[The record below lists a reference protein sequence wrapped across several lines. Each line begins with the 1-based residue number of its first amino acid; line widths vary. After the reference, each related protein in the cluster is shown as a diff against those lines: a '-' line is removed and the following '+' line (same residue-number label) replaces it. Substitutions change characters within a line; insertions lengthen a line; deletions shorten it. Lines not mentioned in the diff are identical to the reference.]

1 MSFASVPAG
10 LPQGAGG
17 GPSSSPITPA
27 VVKGVSLLE
36 LTGAYIYLS
45 VGYST
50 VPGSRPAGLVDVY
63 LPSSTSSAVAA
74 AGFVAGV
81 AAVSNP
87 TVTVA
92 STTGFAAADI
102 IQVYNSTT
110 NDGVYEVLAVVSA
123 TVLRIA
129 GVGLTACTDDWT
141 LTQFTSES
149 GAGTVQKVGVT
160 IIRTG
165 ADGVW
170 EEGRGSE
177 VPITFTNL
185 VRAGDVATLLNSSAT
200 DRLIGRDTASAGAL
214 EELTVGGGVEFS
226 GSGGIRRSALTGDVT
241 ASAGS
246 GTTTIANSAVTLAKM
261 ADMATASLL
270 GRNTAGTG
278 VPEVLSA
285 ATARSLL
292 GVTPTVR
299 ADILKVAGYTVTA
312 SDDQGVLIGDFTG
325 NITLPA
331 IASVAGRTFTL
342 VQRSGVGTFVLDG
355 SETILGGLTDL
366 NPAAVVSVRLYAPS
380 TGGATAWLPV

>member
-170 EEGRGSE
+170 EEGKGSE
-177 VPITFTNL
+177 VPIAFTNL
-185 VRAGDVATLLNSSAT
+185 VRVSDIGSLVQSFLSVASTYTTAGGTQTVAAWTTNPYDCT
-200 DRLIGRDTASAGAL
+200 GGAL
-214 EELTVGGGVEFS
+214 TLNLPASPTVGDRIEFAEV
-226 GSGGIRRSALTGDVT
+226 GSSTNVLT
-241 ASAGS
+241 
-246 GTTTIANSAVTLAKM
+246 I
-261 ADMATASLL
+261 
-270 GRNTAGTG
+270 GRNTKKIDGA
-278 VPEVLSA
+278 SA
-285 ATARSLL
+285 DVTRNTALAYS
-292 GVTPTVR
+292 GFVY
-299 ADILKVAGYTVTA
+299 ISA
-312 SDDQGVLIGDFTG
+312 SFGWK
-325 NITLPA
+325 
-331 IASVAGRTFTL
+331 S
-342 VQRSGVGTFVLDG
+342 
-355 SETILGGLTDL
+355 
-366 NPAAVVSVRLYAPS
+366 Y
-380 TGGATAWLPV
+380 